1 MSTINTNGINVNY
14 PIPGE
19 NNSTQGFR
27 DNFASIK
34 TNLNTAGTEITDL
47 QNKVVLKAALN
58 GSTINNDM
66 ANTLISNASTRSF
79 RATTYNLGNA
89 LSGTVLVNV
98 AQADVQYGNVAGN
111 VTLQFGSWAPTNTES
126 AITLRLGISNSSAV
140 ITFPSQVVASNNN
153 FGGTILENYANIANV
168 ITITA
173 PYDVEQLEFKL
184 RTLDCGNTITIEPI
198 NRPYQ
203 STQIVKRT
211 PPSTGQQGDKVGTVC
226 IDTGTSQLVVTGANT
241 DPYFTTSSTTTLY
254 PGLSVTFT
262 GTSLEA
268 NVVVGNTYYIRNVVN
283 STRFTVSSTVS
294 GSNIAIGA
302 NATGTAMLLNPV
314 QYMYVAVANY
324 SANAFNRNIANTTSP
339 NIITVSGSTA
349 NLEVN
354 NPIIFAGNAS
364 GNTANIELDTVY
376 YINSVSGSNVTI
388 SKTRYNGVAGPEY
401 TNITTVSSGN
411 VNIDYTVYDGPD
423 IFRRTTLNPF

>member
-14 PIPGE
+14 PVPGE

-27 DNFASIK
+27 DNFTSIK
-34 TNLNTAGTEITDL
+34 TNLDTASTEITDL
-47 QNKVVLKAALN
+47 QNKAVLKAALD
-58 GSTINNDM
+58 GSTLNNDM
-66 ANTLISNASTRSF
+66 ANALISNASTRSF

-126 AITLRLGISNSSAV
+126 CVTLRLGISNSSAV

-168 ITITA
+168 ITVTA
-173 PYDVEQLEFKL
+173 PHDVQQLDLKL
-184 RTLDCGNTITIEPI
+184 RTIDCGNTITIEPI

-211 PPSTGQQGDKVGTVC
+211 PPSTGQQGDRVGTVC

-241 DPYFTTSSTTTLY
+241 DPYFTTSSTSTLY
-254 PGLSVTFT
+254 PGLAVTFT

-283 STRFTVSSTVS
+283 STRFTVSSTIS
-294 GSNIAIGA
+294 GSNIAVGA
-302 NATGTAMLLNPV
+302 NATGTTMLLNPV

-349 NLEVN
+349 NLEVG
-354 NPIIFAGNAS
+354 NPIIFAGDS
-364 GNTANIELDTVY
+364 TGNTANIELDTVY

-401 TNITTVSSGN
+401 TNITTVGSGN
-411 VNIDYTVYDGPD
+411 VDIDYTVYDGPD
-423 IFRRTTLNPF
+423 IFRRTRLEPF